1 MPEKQKAQAY
11 NDGWL
16 AVYRV
21 KEPTAYG
28 RVTADDLELVDPY
41 RRYADRKLGMTRFFT
56 GYAAGQNIEKVVRV
70 PLRRGHEMHVNDVVL
85 LLGASAKAGV
95 YYTIRLS
102 QPDTQNGWE
111 DLTLEVLQV
120 DQG

>member
-1 MPEKQKAQAY
+1 M
-11 NDGWL
+11 
-16 AVYRV
+16 
-21 KEPTAYG
+21 
-28 RVTADDLELVDPY
+28 
-41 RRYADRKLGMTRFFT
+41 
-56 GYAAGQNIEKVVRV
+56 

>member
-28 RVTADDLELVDPY
+28 RVTADDLELAEPY

-102 QPDTQNGWE
+102 QPDTQNGGE

>member
-28 RVTADDLELVDPY
+28 NVTAEDLELVEPY
-41 RRYADRKLGMTRFFT
+41 RRYADRKLGITRAFSGFAVGET
-56 GYAAGQNIEKVVRV
+56 IEKVVRV
-70 PLRRGHEMHVNDVVL
+70 PLRRGHELRANDVVL
-85 LLGASAKAGV
+85 LTGTSAQAGV
-95 YYTIRLS
+95 YYTIKLS
-102 QPDTQNGWE
+102 QPDTQNRWE

-120 DQG
+120 DQK

>member
-28 RVTADDLELVDPY
+28 RVTAGDLELVEPY

-102 QPDTQNGWE
+102 QRHAEWLGRSDAG
-111 DLTLEVLQV
+111 
-120 DQG
+120 GAAG

>member
-28 RVTADDLELVDPY
+28 RVTADDLELVEPY

-56 GYAAGQNIEKVVRV
+56 GYAAG
-70 PLRRGHEMHVNDVVL
+70 EMIV
-85 LLGASAKAGV
+85 
-95 YYTIRLS
+95 
-102 QPDTQNGWE
+102 
-111 DLTLEVLQV
+111 
-120 DQG
+120 